1 MKLMRIVAMFGI
13 RLLIAAIFLVI
24 MVIALEKSR
33 MYFSDCRI
41 METKIGSTGITL
53 VNNSDKCKNK

>member
-1 MKLMRIVAMFGI
+1 MFGI

-41 METKIGSTGITL
+41 MKTNIGSTGITL